1 MKGSL
6 ATRFARVGAL
16 LTAGLLGTLSMAG
29 PPALAAA
36 HPDTPGNNGTVKIH
50 DGAGEPSPEVRNQP
64 HVCTF
69 HLHFFFADPEQSG
82 AWEIQEWSP
91 GDKGVVVMTGTYDTV
106 GDGDDRQPEPG
117 AYKLPDGHY
126 KLFWD
131 GDTGKH
137 DKMKVFWVRCAPT
150 TQPVTA
156 ATPTPTPA
164 GAGQPAGATPTP
176 TPVGGQQ
183 PAGGTPTPTPN
194 ENNGNV
200 GGIGGSPA
208 PGGSSG
214 GGQSGAVLGETGTPP
229 LTPPP
234 TDTAAAPASSG
245 SDGWPTMLLGIGGL
259 IAVVFG
265 IGHARLLPV
274 VARRNQ
280 RRPIR

>member
-16 LTAGLLGTLSMAG
+16 LTAGLLGTLAMAG
-29 PPALAAA
+29 PTALAAA

-69 HLHFFFADPEQSG
+69 HFHFFFADPEQSG

-91 GDKGVVVMTGTYDTV
+91 GNKGAVVMTGTYDTV
-106 GDGDDRQPEPG
+106 GDGQDRQPETG
-117 AYKLPDGHY
+117 AYSLPDGHY

-150 TQPVTA
+150 TPVTA

-164 GAGQPAGATPTP
+164 SAGQPATGGPTP
-176 TPVGGQQ
+176 TPGGAGL
-183 PAGGTPTPTPN
+183 PAGATPTPN

-208 PGGSSG
+208 PGGGSPGGESG
-214 GGQSGAVLGETGTPP
+214 QVLGLTGTPRV
-229 LTPPP
+229 TPPP
-234 TDTAAAPASSG
+234 TDTAPAATSS
-245 SDGWPTMLLGIGGL
+245 SSNGWQAAVLMIAGLTGGMVL
-259 IAVVFG
+259 IR
-265 IGHARLLPV
+265 HARLLPV
-274 VARRNQ
+274 AVRRSQ
-280 RRPIR
+280 RRRFR